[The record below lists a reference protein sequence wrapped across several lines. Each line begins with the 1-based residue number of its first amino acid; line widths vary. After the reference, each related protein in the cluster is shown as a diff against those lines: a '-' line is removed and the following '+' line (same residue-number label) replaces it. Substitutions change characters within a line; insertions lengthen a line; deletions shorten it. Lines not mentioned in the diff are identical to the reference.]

1 MDDEAIFVLVEI
13 LQPKDENRAQ
23 LSAGDGDILNRTCVE
38 RYDSFM
44 VQKLANDRARL
55 DIN

>member
-44 VQKLANDRARL
+44 VQKLANDRARF